1 MSLPATIHTSV
12 GQSMISRVTRFYN
25 NSASDALIEILQNS
39 RRAGATRV
47 DIDSVALSDRSILAI
62 RDNGSGIDDP
72 AKLVT
77 LGDSGWN
84 GEIADREDPAGMGVF
99 SLAGHRVEI
108 RSFSPVANQGW
119 SVVIAADAWESAS
132 PLAIEPCAIEA
143 GTEILIDMPSA
154 WVDTL
159 ATAVKKAATYYPL
172 PLFFQGELCARSDF
186 LAEASRAEMW
196 NGCRI
201 GVLRGR
207 NLRSPAEETINFHGL
222 TVACPMPSVSEVGG
236 DQCWH
241 VRVDIIDAP
250 ALQLVLPARKEMVQ
264 NAALA
269 ELSEAAEAAIYRTI
283 ATTGSHRLAH
293 EQWQRAHALGVTLP
307 EAAPWLSRWLPR
319 TADGDG
325 IVLGERIAG
334 IPMVLV
340 PSEEPHI
347 EQCAGRVLCEALPLG
362 RVMVREVAGFEGYGW
377 YDALPRVSELS
388 FCVES
393 DAGAFTCGD
402 AEVLPSAMK
411 SGRVARI
418 MLDVAVKLSR
428 GATGGDDRYCLPTD
442 VLIAPD
448 EGWYADL
455 DQTTVLLASDS
466 AITPHELASLIED
479 ACFCPSEDAGDD
491 SWDTQHSYFEKRARH
506 VANELLLGE
515 DAAILE
521 RIRDVL
527 LDDVCWLVPEGRRV
541 AIGTE
546 RGKVTLSFVDIEAM
560 NEPA

>member
-1 MSLPATIHTSV
+1 MSLPTTIHTSV

-25 NSASDALIEILQNS
+25 NSASDALIELHQNS
-39 RRAGATRV
+39 RRAGATRI
-47 DIDSVALSDRSILAI
+47 DIESFELSDRQVLVI
-62 RDNGSGIDDP
+62 RDDGSGIDDP

-108 RSFSPVANQGW
+108 RSFSKTANQGW
-119 SVVIAADAWESAS
+119 SVVIAPDAWESGA
-132 PLAIEPCAIEA
+132 PLAIEPYAIDC
-143 GTEILIDMPSA
+143 GTEIQIDMPSGWGA
-154 WVDTL
+154 TL
-159 ATAVKKAATYYPL
+159 EAAAKKAATYYPL
-172 PLFFQGELCARSDF
+172 QVFFRGEWCERKDF
-186 LAEASRAEMW
+186 LAEASRVEMW

-207 NLRSPAEETINFHGL
+207 NHRSSAEETINFHGL
-222 TVACPMPSVSEVGG
+222 TVACPMPSVSEIEG

-241 VRVDIIDAP
+241 VRVDIVDAP

-269 ELSEAAEAAIYRTI
+269 ELREAAEAAIYRTI
-283 ATTGSHRLAH
+283 ATVGSHRLAH
-293 EQWQRAHALGVTLP
+293 EQWQRAHALGVILP
-307 EAAPWLSRWLPR
+307 EAAPWLSGWLPR

-325 IVLGERIAG
+325 IVLGERVAG

-340 PSEEPHI
+340 PNEEPHI
-347 EQCAGRVLCEALPLG
+347 EQCAGRVLCKAQSLG
-362 RVMVREVAGFEGYGW
+362 GVLVREIAGFEGYGW
-377 YDALPRVSELS
+377 YDALARVSDLS
-388 FCVES
+388 FRVES
-393 DAGAFTCGD
+393 DVGAFTYGD
-402 AEVLPSAMK
+402 EEVLPSGVE

-418 MLDVAVKLSR
+418 MLDVAVKSSR
-428 GATGGDDRYCLPTD
+428 GAAGEDDRYCLPTD

-455 DQTTVLLASDS
+455 DLTTVLIASDS

-527 LDDVCWLVPEGRRV
+527 LDDICWLVPEGRHV
-541 AIGTE
+541 TIGAE
-546 RGKVTLSFVDIEAM
+546 RGKVTLSFVNIEAM
-560 NEPA
+560 NEPV

>member
-25 NSASDALIEILQNS
+25 NSAHDALIELLQNS

-47 DIDSVALSDRSILAI
+47 DIDSFELSGRPVLVI

-84 GEIADREDPAGMGVF
+84 GEIANREDPAGMGVF

-119 SVVIAADAWESAS
+119 SVVIAADAWESGT
-132 PLAIEPCAIEA
+132 PLAIEPCAIDR
-143 GTEILIDMPSA
+143 GTEILIDMPSG
-154 WVDTL
+154 WGDTL
-159 ATAVKKAATYYPL
+159 EAAAKKAAAHYPL
-172 PLFFQGELCARSDF
+172 QVFFQGEACPRKDF
-186 LAEASRAEMW
+186 LAEASRVETW

-207 NLRSPAEETINFHGL
+207 NYRSSAEETINFHGL
-222 TVACPMPSVSEVGG
+222 TVACPMPSVSEIGG

-241 VRVDIIDAP
+241 VRVDIVDAP

-269 ELSEAAEAAIYRTI
+269 ELREAAEAAIYRTI
-283 ATTGSHRLAH
+283 ATVGSHRLAH
-293 EQWQRAHALGVTLP
+293 EQWQRAHALGVILP
-307 EAAPWLSRWLPR
+307 EAAPWLSGWLPR

-325 IVLGERIAG
+325 IVLGERVAG

-340 PSEEPHI
+340 PNEEPHI

-362 RVMVREVAGFEGYGW
+362 GVLVREVSGFEGYDW
-377 YDALPRVSELS
+377 YDALARVSALS
-388 FCVES
+388 FSIES
-393 DAGAFTCGD
+393 DAGAHSYSSDT
-402 AEVLPSAMK
+402 VLPESIE
-411 SGRVARI
+411 SGRVERI
-418 MLDVAVKLSR
+418 LLDVAVKSSR
-428 GATGGDDRYCLPTD
+428 GSTGEDDRHSLPTD
-442 VLIAPD
+442 VLLAPD

-455 DQTTVLLASDS
+455 DQTTILLTSDS
-466 AITPHELASLIED
+466 TITPHELASLIED
-479 ACFCPSEDAGDD
+479 ACFCPSEDSGDD

-527 LDDVCWLVPEGRRV
+527 LDEVCWLVPEGRRV
-541 AIGTE
+541 AIDGA
-546 RGKVTLSFVDIEAM
+546 RSRVTVSFVAVEATS
-560 NEPA
+560 EPA